1 MSFTT
6 RVLTSP
12 TQALEIKKIIRIYLC
27 SMDWV
32 NWVNWVLSWVT
43 YEEHFFCHLSVINGC
58 ISLWIST
65 SCVFAHQT
73 CLVKQWKLFM
83 PYSAIQ
89 GHIGSLGVDWNHIVT
104 FKNDALDD
112 GIVGCIKTLGWS
124 WCLVCKFAG
133 RSILPV
139 RVQVLREFHAG
150 INDSGQTRTTSPDF
164 NENGVP
170 GILPKCL
177 FRLYNIYWTL
187 LNPWSNSPK
196 KVAPKPWQLGP
207 ESERPSGKWLPTTC
221 VVLCSIYLSSLMS
234 FPDLLTCACGACQLQ
249 GLLGAVR
256 RLFSESGG
264 WWFSLRHSNV
274 LRWMFITC

>member
-12 TQALEIKKIIRIYLC
+12 TRALEIKKIIRIYLC
-27 SMDWV
+27 SMD
-32 NWVNWVLSWVT
+32 WVNWVLSWVT

-89 GHIGSLGVDWNHIVT
+89 GHIGSLGVDWNHNVT

-133 RSILPV
+133 RSIFMNKFCDAYV

-177 FRLYNIYWTL
+177 FRLYNIYWTKNPDNL
-187 LNPWSNSPK
+187 ILNPNG
-196 KVAPKPWQLGP
+196 LP
-207 ESERPSGKWLPTTC
+207 ESDCPQRAWCC
-221 VVLCSIYLSSLMS
+221 VLSIYLLSWAFRICWRAHVVPVSSKG
-234 FPDLLTCACGACQLQ
+234 C
-249 GLLGAVR
+249 
-256 RLFSESGG
+256 
-264 WWFSLRHSNV
+264 
-274 LRWMFITC
+274 